1 MAMNRFMHPRNPYKS
16 PPDFKSLA
24 IEYPEFREKAI
35 QNLSGH
41 VRLDFR
47 NQGSVWA
54 LTKSLLH
61 RDFGLKVEIIP
72 DRLVPTLPLR
82 LNYLLWLEDL
92 FNANPFVFKK
102 ISGID
107 IGTGALCIYPLLA
120 WKHLSWRMLGTETDE
135 HSCQCAQLNIEK
147 NKLEDQVSVTLV
159 SSDTYLIGAVKED
172 ETYDFCMCN
181 PPFHKENTAPKAR
194 NPDRHGPRNA
204 PTGTKTEV
212 SVTGG
217 EEAFVTGII
226 NDSAVLK
233 EKIRIYSVML
243 GHKSSVAP
251 MKQKAM
257 AAGALQTA
265 SSVFCQGRTTRWGLA
280 WTFDPRVEIASVK
293 SPFEK
298 EKKQQKASLPFT
310 YDFLIDEGFTY
321 DGLVQK
327 LTQLLEKLEIKSV
340 KEEDD
345 EGIYVVGIVAP
356 TNTWINS
363 RKRRREE
370 KRRLA
375 MLQSQNQ
382 NGTEICSKAGADCE
396 SFDSAATST
405 TSTSTDTVSH
415 SEPESSGQEET
426 SKRKLEDSSEQNVTK
441 KMKTESDCGESK
453 AYLKAL
459 ITILELDDAVKL
471 EILYMDGTGG
481 RDSCNQLLVYLKSH
495 IKDVQ

>member
-16 PPDFKSLA
+16 PPDFKTLA

-120 WKHLSWRMLGTETDE
+120 WKHLSWRMMGTETDE

-147 NKLEDQVSVTLV
+147 NNLEEHVSVKLV
-159 SSDTYLIGAVKED
+159 SSDTYLVGAVED
-172 ETYDFCMCN
+172 DQTYDFCMCN

-204 PTGTKTEV
+204 PTGTKTEI

-226 NDSAVLK
+226 EDSAVLR
-233 EKIRIYSVML
+233 EKIRIYTVML

-251 MKQKAM
+251 MKQKAL

-298 EKKQQKASLPFT
+298 EKKQQKESQPFT
-310 YDFLIDEGFTY
+310 YDFLMDDGFSY
-321 DGLVQK
+321 DSLVQK
-327 LTQLLEKLEIKSV
+327 LTQLLDKLEIKSV

-375 MLQSQNQ
+375 LLQSLNQ
-382 NGTEICSKAGADCE
+382 NGSEDSSKGNMDGVDAA
-396 SFDSAATST
+396 SSATPTS
-405 TSTSTDTVSH
+405 SDTAPH
-415 SEPESSGQEET
+415 PEHESSEQGET
-426 SKRKLEDSSEQNVTK
+426 SKRKFEDSSEQTVIK
-441 KMKTESDCGESK
+441 KVKTESVLDESK

-495 IKDVQ
+495 VKDVQ